1 MVLPLH
7 DILGFAPPPKKL
19 GFFSGF
25 WLEGRTNLMKLAS
38 RFSLDIQKKNHPYK
52 TWKVFWHQRIFFET
66 WWSVFNPSWRIN
78 AIMFTKLKHSFN
90 LINRSQNARTESPFW
105 PLILRQFHILKELES
120 NLFQWSLIAHFDLL
134 WGFSNSFRHLI
145 RSMSLTD
152 KCNKKC
158 N

>member
-1 MVLPLH
+1 MVLPH

-19 GFFSGF
+19 FFR
-25 WLEGRTNLMKLAS
+25 LLAWGS
-38 RFSLDIQKKNHPYK
+38 IQFDEISLSIFAWHPEKNHPYK